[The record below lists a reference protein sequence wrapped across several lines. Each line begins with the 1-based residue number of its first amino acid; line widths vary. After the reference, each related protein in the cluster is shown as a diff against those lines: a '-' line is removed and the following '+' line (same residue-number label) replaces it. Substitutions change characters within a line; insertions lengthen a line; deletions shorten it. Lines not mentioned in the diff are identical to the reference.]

1 MTNSKTSNPSQN
13 PHPDLTRALLAGST
27 PLLDVRAETE
37 FEQGSVPGST
47 NLPIL
52 NDRERVRVG
61 TTYKQQGA
69 TAAERVGH
77 RLVQGEIR
85 ANRISGWV
93 QFCKTHPDAYLTC
106 WRGGLRSEI
115 AQIWLRDNG
124 VEIERVPGGYK
135 ALRQTCL
142 EILANEAREKRW
154 LVLAGKTGTAKTVMI
169 NQVAGSIDLEGIAN
183 HRGSAFGKRMTPQPT
198 PATFENQLAVKFLRH
213 DRRSLLVEDESRT
226 IGRLALPERWHT
238 AMQAAPL
245 ILIEASLEF
254 RTLHIKHE
262 YVTEPLKEG
271 VAARALENQYLD
283 ALNRINR
290 RLGGLNFK
298 IIADLLSDAF
308 AGKRDHYDW
317 IEQLLLKYY
326 DPMYQFQLQNKEKRV
341 VMRGDHEAVLG
352 YLSDHSHET
361 ML

>member
-1 MTNSKTSNPSQN
+1 MTNSKTSNPSQSR
-13 PHPDLTRALLAGST
+13 HPDLIRALLAVST
-27 PLLDVRAETE
+27 PLLDVRAEAE
-37 FEQGSVPGST
+37 FDQGSVPGSS

-52 NDRERVRVG
+52 NDQERVRVG

-69 TAAERVGH
+69 RAAERVGH
-77 RLVQGEIR
+77 RLVHGQIR
-85 ANRISGWV
+85 ADRIAAWV
-93 QFCKTHPDAYLTC
+93 QFCKAHPDAYLAC
-106 WRGGLRSEI
+106 WRGGLRSAI
-115 AQIWLRDNG
+115 AQAWLRDHG

-142 EILANEAREKRW
+142 DILANEATQKSW
-154 LVLAGKTGTAKTVMI
+154 LVLAGKTGTAKTVVI
-169 NQVAGSIDLEGIAN
+169 NQVAGAIDLEGIAN
-183 HRGSAFGKRMTPQPT
+183 HRGSAFGKRMTPQPA
-198 PATFENQLAVKFLRH
+198 PATFENQLAVKFLQH

-226 IGRLALPERWHT
+226 IGRLALPEHWHS
-238 AMQAAPL
+238 AMQSAPL
-245 ILIEASLEF
+245 VLIETSLDF
-254 RTLHIKHE
+254 RAQHIKHE

-298 IIADLLSDAF
+298 IITELLRDAF
-308 AGKRDHYDW
+308 AGKRDHYEW

-341 VMRGDHEAVLG
+341 VMRGDHEAVLA
-352 YLSDHSHET
+352 YLADRSHEAVD
-361 ML
+361 